1 MEGRTHSAP
10 NEQAT
15 GFPTPIEGLRGALA
29 SMPNFTNNGDSFSG
43 DFSGTPG
50 GKAAESP
57 GSDAA
62 PV

>member
-15 GFPTPIEGLRGALA
+15 GFPAPIEGLRAALA
-29 SMPNFTNNGDSFSG
+29 SMPNFTNNGDSFAG

-50 GKAAESP
+50 GEAAESL

>member
-1 MEGRTHSAP
+1 M
-10 NEQAT
+10 
-15 GFPTPIEGLRGALA
+15 PT
-29 SMPNFTNNGDSFSG
+29 FTNNGDSFSG